1 MVKRNSSSFPLDL
14 IKIKG
19 KTAKVVFEKK
29 RGSQPVKLK
38 KKFRLTRRRPK
49 KYILFP

>member
-1 MVKRNSSSFPLDL
+1 MVKRNSCSFPLDL

-19 KTAKVVFEKK
+19 KTAKAVFEKK

-38 KKFRLTRRRPK
+38 KEFRLTCRRAK

>member
-19 KTAKVVFEKK
+19 KTAKAVFEKK

-38 KKFRLTRRRPK
+38 KIQTCRRAK

>member
-19 KTAKVVFEKK
+19 KTAKAVFEKK

-38 KKFRLTRRRPK
+38 KKIQTCRRAK

>member
-19 KTAKVVFEKK
+19 KTAKAVFEKK

-38 KKFRLTRRRPK
+38 KKKIQTNV
-49 KYILFP
+49 

>member
-1 MVKRNSSSFPLDL
+1 MVKRNSSSFPLDI

-19 KTAKVVFEKK
+19 KTAKAVFEKK

-38 KKFRLTRRRPK
+38 KKFRRVDVRKNIYYFLN
-49 KYILFP
+49 